1 MGQIATFVEITGE
14 KLVGGAFLVPSILNR
29 VNVFQF
35 QNSNCGFLT
44 DFELCQSG
52 WSILE
57 TLNIVKRKIHF
68 SYYRDCS
75 NILVIFLDFINK
87 FYRLLLFFASR
98 EQVMRFWLM
107 SRRLTLGGMWNCYLP
122 IWYIIWYPL
131 IFCSFFQMVLLS
143 LKLLFC
149 KVAFLNMYICFIFGN
164 FYKDYTTEP
173 QI

>member
-1 MGQIATFVEITGE
+1 MDQVQLFGIGKRVKTKIQKYIGANCYVCRNYRR

-75 NILVIFLDFINK
+75 NILVISLDFINK
-87 FYRLLLFFASR
+87 F
-98 EQVMRFWLM
+98 
-107 SRRLTLGGMWNCYLP
+107 
-122 IWYIIWYPL
+122 
-131 IFCSFFQMVLLS
+131 
-143 LKLLFC
+143 
-149 KVAFLNMYICFIFGN
+149 
-164 FYKDYTTEP
+164 
-173 QI
+173 